1 MKSVIVLFLITV
13 GLLLSPGVHSV
24 HASTVIAFDSAATT
38 TCNGGAFGTCPSTLS
53 WSHTVGIGEY
63 PALIVVAS
71 LHRVGGIATV
81 TGVSYGTR
89 PLAELCVAS
98 SFMENTLY
106 VYYLSSAFLTSGT
119 QSLYLAFGPDYPDE
133 AVVGSVSYFN
143 VDHVGLWGT
152 SSCASGAYGHGQ
164 ASITVNADAGDLV
177 VGALAMTS
185 NQDLAGPGAD
195 QTQRW
200 NIRVNSVIGAVSDK
214 FASSSPVTMTWGP
227 GMDEW
232 VTLGFPLKPASL
244 YMVVRGSDNRIYY
257 GSDVAGSWNGWNPQG
272 SSHSP
277 IPGSTPDSP
286 AATRCGGKLHVAV
299 RGSDNGIY
307 YGYLAIP
314 GWGDFSHFWTKL
326 PGSTLS
332 APALTSASDCTLYLA
347 VRGSDNG
354 IYMTTYAGSSW
365 TTWTK
370 LPGSTVDT
378 PALAATDTTLHIVV
392 RGSDGLSIYHNQMDR
407 LSLKWLGW
415 VRISGSTPSRPALTT
430 YGSELLF
437 LTVRGSDNK
446 IYLNEWKGSWG
457 NWITLASGTTLS
469 GPSIADHGTWLYIV
483 VRGMDNGIYKCSRDM
498 TYWTWSGWSKIP
510 GFTTSAPSL
519 AHTSG

>member
-1 MKSVIVLFLITV
+1 
-13 GLLLSPGVHSV
+13 
-24 HASTVIAFDSAATT
+24 VIAFDSAATT
-38 TCNGGAFGTCPSTLS
+38 TCNGGAFGTCPTTIS

-63 PALIVVAS
+63 PVLIVVAS
-71 LHRVGGIATV
+71 LHRSTGSGPVS
-81 TGVSYGTR
+81 GVSYGTR
-89 PLAELCVAS
+89 PLAELCAAS
-98 SFMENTLY
+98 SIIENTVY
-106 VYYLSSAFLTSGT
+106 VYYLSSTFLTSGT
-119 QSLYLAFGPDYPDE
+119 QSITLAFGLPYPDY

-152 SSCASGAYGHGQ
+152 SYCASGADGHGQ
-164 ASITVNADAGDLV
+164 ASITVNADPGDLV

-195 QTQRW
+195 QTERW
-200 NIRVNSVIGAVSDK
+200 NIRVNSVIGAVSDE
-214 FASSSPVTMTWGP
+214 FASSSSPVTMTWGP

-232 VTLGFPLKPASL
+232 VTLGFPLKPPSL

-257 GSDVAGSWNGWNPQG
+257 GSNVAGSWNGWNVQG
-272 SSHSP
+272 P

-286 AATRCGGKLHVAV
+286 AATRCAGKLHVAV

-307 YGYLAIP
+307 YGYLTIP

-332 APALTSASDCTLYLA
+332 APALTSASDCTLYLV

-354 IYMTTYAGSSW
+354 IYMMTYAGSSW
-365 TTWTK
+365 PTTWTK

-378 PALAATDTTLHIVV
+378 PALAATDTTLHIVA
-392 RGSDGLSIYHNQMDR
+392 RGSDGLSIYHGQMDR
-407 LSLKWLGW
+407 SSLNWLGW

-430 YGSELLF
+430 YASELLF

-446 IYLNEWKGSWG
+446 IYLKEWKGGSWG

-483 VRGMDNGIYKCSRDM
+483 VRGMDNGIYKCSCDM
-498 TYWTWSGWSKIP
+498 NYWTWSGWSKIP
-510 GFTTSAPSL
+510 GSTTSAPPL
-519 AHTSG
+519 ARVSG